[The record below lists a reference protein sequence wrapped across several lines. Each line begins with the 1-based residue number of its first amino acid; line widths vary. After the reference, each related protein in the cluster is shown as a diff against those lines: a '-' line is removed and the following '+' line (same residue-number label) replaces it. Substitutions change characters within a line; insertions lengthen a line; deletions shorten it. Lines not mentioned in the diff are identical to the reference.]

1 MISMTDNITD
11 GIFSLLN
18 YTSNDS
24 SIIAIETVTGEYLLG
39 ETVVVGYITPF
50 EGPQSIAE

>member
-1 MISMTDNITD
+1 MTDNITD